1 MRSELARTSAGF
13 RDRKLVG
20 RERERERD
28 IINGRKKSKNKTLT
42 VKRKEKGLTSKID
55 FNLIV
60 LNFLL
65 N

>member
-1 MRSELARTSAGF
+1 MTGSWW
-13 RDRKLVG
+13 V
-20 RERERERD
+20 ERERERD